1 MSSLTTDFILES
13 LVACIHSSCFFI
25 CCCFFLNQMVLL
37 VDLRRVYPASRPMV
51 AGIAT
56 PTARDPDKDMLKRMN
71 GWMVLFYRPRL
82 LNNTFFSKSKSIIPK
97 YWIQ

>member
-1 MSSLTTDFILES
+1 MFLYL
-13 LVACIHSSCFFI
+13 LLFF
-25 CCCFFLNQMVLL
+25 FNQMVLL

-56 PTARDPDKDMLKRMN
+56 PTARNPDKDMLKRMD

-82 LNNTFFSKSKSIIPK
+82 LNIFSYNIFFSKSKSIIPK

>member
-1 MSSLTTDFILES
+1 
-13 LVACIHSSCFFI
+13 
-25 CCCFFLNQMVLL
+25 MVLL

-71 GWMVLFYRPRL
+71 EWMDGIVLQ
-82 LNNTFFSKSKSIIPK
+82 T
-97 YWIQ
+97 QVAE